1 MPRNGKRRSWETR
14 TVHGSERKAR
24 QVLATMVSEVNSR
37 FVKTPSPEDV
47 TFKYLFDNWI
57 TGLSLTT
64 DRVRAATTQ
73 YQERRRFER
82 HVVPRFG
89 NALIAKTEPVQI
101 KRFYNE
107 LRTGR
112 KDQQPLST
120 TSVARI
126 HETLRAMCAWGVEME
141 MISDNPFQ
149 KVKRPKVVVPAP
161 RPPETDAVGYLLN
174 ELWKSDRKLWLAVR
188 LAATTGAR
196 RSELAALRW
205 LDVRWKPK
213 GTYVTL
219 DKGLVRVPQQGTLR
233 TETKT
238 GASGAGQLKVDEA
251 LSEALKEQ
259 YLEHL
264 KANDTDPRAFIF
276 ASDKA
281 GQIPWHPDTFTAKIR
296 RANDSIGR
304 GQKSKR
310 ITFKSLRAYT
320 ASELASQGRD
330 VTTAQAVLRHK
341 SAQTT
346 LRHYSAARERNV
358 REATEGVGEALS
370 HEKYLHRYD

>member
-1 MPRNGKRRSWETR
+1 
-14 TVHGSERKAR
+14 
-24 QVLATMVSEVNSR
+24 MVSEVNSR

-219 DKGLVRVPQQGTLR
+219 DKGLVRVPQRGTLR

-358 REATEGVGEALS
+358 REATEGVGDALS

>member
-1 MPRNGKRRSWETR
+1 
-14 TVHGSERKAR
+14 
-24 QVLATMVSEVNSR
+24 MVSEVNGR
-37 FVKTPSPEDV
+37 FVKSPSAEDV
-47 TFKYLFDNWI
+47 TFRYLFDNWI
-57 TGLSLTT
+57 KGLSLTT
-64 DRVRAATTQ
+64 DRVRAETTQ

-82 HVVPRFG
+82 HVAPRFG
-89 NALIAKTEPVQI
+89 DALIAKIEPVQI

-107 LRTGR
+107 LRTGG
-112 KDQQPLST
+112 KDQKPLST

-149 KVKRPKVVVPAP
+149 KVKRPKVVVPTP
-161 RPPETDAVGYLLN
+161 RPPESDAVGYLLN
-174 ELWKSDRKLWLAVR
+174 ELWKNDRKLWLAVR

-205 LDVRWKPK
+205 LDVRWQTK

-219 DKGLVRVPQQGTLR
+219 DKGLIRVPHRGPLR

-238 GASGAGQLKVDEA
+238 GAAGAGRLKVDEV
-251 LSEALKEQ
+251 LSEGLKQQ

-281 GQIPWHPDTFTAKIR
+281 GQIPWHPDTFTSKIR
-296 RANDSIGR
+296 RANDAIGR

-310 ITFKSLRAYT
+310 ITFKSLRAFT
-320 ASELASQGRD
+320 ASELANQGRD

-341 SAQTT
+341 SPQTT
-346 LRHYSAARERNV
+346 LRHYSAARERSV
-358 REATEGVGEALS
+358 REATEGVGEALN
-370 HEKYLHRYD
+370 KYHYD